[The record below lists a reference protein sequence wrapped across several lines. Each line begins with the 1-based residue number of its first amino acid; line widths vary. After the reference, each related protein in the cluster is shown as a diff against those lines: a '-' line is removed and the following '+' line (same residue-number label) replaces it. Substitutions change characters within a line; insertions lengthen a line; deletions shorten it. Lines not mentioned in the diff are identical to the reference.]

1 MQTKYIAIFLEC
13 RLLSKYPNS
22 KTMISTLIDPLDFIV
37 TKKLLSGLIFMQ
49 SAMTDVAP
57 NVVSLYLL
65 RVKKF
70 FEIVYLIIS
79 GHLLLFVIGQ
89 LQQNCRLYAKNGS
102 YKFTLEFRKIC
113 E

>member
-1 MQTKYIAIFLEC
+1 
-13 RLLSKYPNS
+13 
-22 KTMISTLIDPLDFIV
+22 
-37 TKKLLSGLIFMQ
+37 MQ

-89 LQQNCRLYAKNGS
+89 LQQNCGLYAKNGS